1 MNKKMC
7 LLCFVFFVVVK
18 IRLNGSDLTNFLK
31 MKQTNDI
38 LFTKFYYFTR
48 KGGGGGMLT
57 YIFFIKS
64 YIIF

>member
-48 KGGGGGMLT
+48 KGGGGGEC
-57 YIFFIKS
+57 
-64 YIIF
+64 